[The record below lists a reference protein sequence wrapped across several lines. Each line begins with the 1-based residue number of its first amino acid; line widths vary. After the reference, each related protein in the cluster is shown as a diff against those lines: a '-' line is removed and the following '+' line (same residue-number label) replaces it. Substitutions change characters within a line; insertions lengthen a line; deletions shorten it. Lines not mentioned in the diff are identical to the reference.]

1 MNKFEKW
8 NWKSELE
15 DSERGKKNNRKASLW
30 ARICSTA
37 RRGFM
42 KGIYFGLAEV
52 KSCIDKRKLIRQP
65 QLFKPFM
72 ILSLSAM
79 LANLV

>member
-15 DSERGKKNNRKASLW
+15 DSEKCKKNKQKASFW
-30 ARICSTA
+30 SRICKSA

-42 KGIYFGLAEV
+42 KGIYFGLVEV

-65 QLFKPFM
+65 QLFRPFM